1 MPEIYIGKNFEDKNA
16 FNDFC
21 VFYQFCAGARAH
33 THTIIKDV
41 FEYNRGNTR
50 KQNCCLVATFQGS

>member
-1 MPEIYIGKNFEDKNA
+1 MLSTIVVSFINFA
-16 FNDFC
+16 R
-21 VFYQFCAGARAH
+21 GRAH

-50 KQNCCLVATFQGS
+50 KQNCCLVATFQGSYRFFLRIDQEK